1 VSGPAPE
8 ISVVVATR
16 DRRPRLELLLDALA
30 EQTLAPSRFE
40 VIVVDDGSRDGT
52 REELKRRMG
61 GEMRLRA
68 IHRKAASGP
77 AVARNE
83 GWRAAEGQ
91 IVAFTDDDCE
101 PSPRWLERLLGAAGE
116 RPGNVLQGP
125 TEANPRE
132 VADLGLY
139 SRTIVNRTLGPW
151 YQTCNVAYPRELLE
165 HLGGFDEAYPSPSAE
180 DTDLAWRATEAGA
193 PVSFVQGALVHHAVN
208 DLGPGGM
215 LRVARRWGDAVWVFR
230 RHPALRRNLFRG
242 IFWKPSH
249 AKVLLAIAGLAFARR
264 FPPALILLLPYYRE
278 ARGRLNERGGSRR
291 DVPYLFLHDL
301 LETAGVARGAVRYR
315 VPVI

>member
-1 VSGPAPE
+1 MSAPE

-16 DRRPRLELLLDALA
+16 DRRRRLGMLLDALR
-30 EQTLAPSRFE
+30 EQTLSPSRFE
-40 VIVVDDGSRDGT
+40 VIVVDDGADDGT
-52 REELKRRMG
+52 REELERRMG

-101 PSPRWLERLLGAAGE
+101 PTPRWLERLVGAARE

-125 TEANPRE
+125 TEPIARE
-132 VADLGLY
+132 RAQVGLY
-139 SRTIVNRTLGPW
+139 TRTIVNRTLGPW

-165 HLGGFDEAYPSPSAE
+165 RLGGFDEGYPSPTAE
-180 DTDLAWRATEAGA
+180 DTDLAWRAIEAGA
-193 PVSFVQGALVHHAVN
+193 PVSFVHGALVHHAVN
-208 DLGPGGM
+208 HLGPAGL

-230 RHPALRRNLFRG
+230 RHPSLRGQLHRG
-242 IFWKPSH
+242 LFWKPSH
-249 AKVLLAIAGLAFARR
+249 AKVLLAIAGLSLARR

-278 ARGRLNERGGSRR
+278 ARGRLNELGGSRR
-291 DVPYLFLHDL
+291 DVPYLFVHDL